1 MNAGVAID
9 TLAKALADYLREWAV
24 PPQRVASVSVAKDP
38 FHVLEILAQAPQ
50 SMRLIVGY
58 EGCDDLG
65 APEDAAPIVTHQFS
79 LTQGYSLRLTAQPEK
94 ALIEDAVN
102 RPSLLGVV
110 SEIHV
115 HLSDFLTD
123 AGGEDRG
130 LRLRNIRPLV
140 TPEGVP
146 LAAYKM
152 TFDFVALIPAA
163 TD

>member
-1 MNAGVAID
+1 VNGGVAID
-9 TLAKALADYLREWAV
+9 TVVKALADYLREWAT
-24 PPQRVASVSVAKDP
+24 PPQRIGSVSVAKDP

-58 EGCDDLG
+58 EGCDDVG
-65 APEDAAPIVTHQFS
+65 GPDDAPVVTHQVTVT
-79 LTQGYSLRLTAQPEK
+79 LGYSLGLTAQPEK

-102 RPSLLGVV
+102 RPSLLGVI

-115 HLSDFLTD
+115 HLTDFLTD

-130 LRLRNIRPLV
+130 VRLRNIRPVV

-152 TFDFVALIPAA
+152 TYDFVALMQAA
-163 TD
+163 TA